1 MPPERFCHPQIEG
14 CEREL
19 ADAAFSVPGWWPRAG
34 FLRRGAGARHTVG
47 SVERRGVIWWDDEP
61 CTCIG

>member
-1 MPPERFCHPQIEG
+1 MPPQRSCHPQIGG

-19 ADAAFSVPGWWPRAG
+19 AEAAFSVPGWRPRAG

-47 SVERRGVIWWDDEP
+47 ASERRGVSW
-61 CTCIG
+61 